1 MTDLAVLCCNMSH
14 LQSDLRGDDVGKSPE
29 MTGGASVGGR
39 FRQSPPTSPE
49 RRSTMKP
56 PTSLQGAASQA
67 LLTRR
72 RRSSDHAETKQHYA
86 RSQPVVR
93 RSRRSAVNDL
103 LKKNSGKNLS
113 RAAEDGSG
121 KRSRLRVD
129 DAKQPSIHKSREV
142 KRWTAT
148 STPNKRK
155 KRTSQDAIALPSL
168 ASPTESPPAS
178 NTSPH
183 IMKQNRKPPHT
194 SDKRPANSDDCSE
207 SGSTGTNL
215 TAQRT
220 AMQCVEH
227 ASRRQAAA
235 KESMTSASKI
245 SSSLREL
252 LSDSTEALDLAQQS
266 RVEAE
271 NAAKR
276 AEAAQRRLSS
286 ASQLA
291 SKDKE
296 RATVELDE
304 ANAQAEEAWEFLRRV
319 QGGTRTSREKYK
331 EKIGTMVEMGKANTH
346 PRKQATLTTSFL
358 GEFKA
363 ESSTKSRETP
373 QGPQADRHT
382 LIDPVR
388 TFKGH
393 SSPVTQVAAL
403 SSTTFLS
410 SSWDMTI
417 KMWNWETGEC
427 IRTFEGH
434 RDWVHAISVFGDS
447 KHFISGSDDRTI
459 KLWNCDRQDCVRTFE
474 GHASFVKSL
483 TPIDGTRFLSG
494 SRDRTIKLFSISSGS
509 CLQTFQG
516 HTDVVSVIA
525 TLTSSNRFVS
535 GSHDTTIKCWNLSSG
550 FEKTLQG
557 HTGPVKTIAVLG
569 KDDIVSG
576 SDDKTIRQWNVSS
589 GQCVRQFG
597 SGDSLVYSLTFV
609 CDDFFFSCGGS
620 TIKMYHAPSG
630 RLARVYETPRIS
642 LAAARLD
649 DLNFVTASD
658 QILYLWKF

>member
-1 MTDLAVLCCNMSH
+1 MWRRSAIGILYKMSH
-14 LQSDLRGDDVGKSPE
+14 FLPDLRGDDVVKSPV
-29 MTGGASVGGR
+29 MTSRGSVGGR
-39 FRQSPPTSPE
+39 FRQSPPKSQE
-49 RRSTMKP
+49 RRSTMQP
-56 PTSLQGAASQA
+56 PTTLRGAASHA
-67 LLTRR
+67 HLTRR
-72 RRSSDHAETKQHYA
+72 RSSEHAETKQHYS
-86 RSQPVVR
+86 RSKPVHP
-93 RSRRSAVNDL
+93 SRRSAVNDL
-103 LKKNSGKNLS
+103 LNNNNNGKNSS
-113 RAAEDGSG
+113 RAADEGGG
-121 KRSRLRVD
+121 KRTRLRVD
-129 DAKQPSIHKSREV
+129 DDARQPSIHKSREV
-142 KRWTAT
+142 KRWTSA
-148 STPNKRK
+148 SKANKRK
-155 KRTSQDAIALPSL
+155 KRTSQDSLALPSL
-168 ASPTESPPAS
+168 ASPTESTH
-178 NTSPH
+178 TSPH
-183 IMKQNRKPPHT
+183 MQQNRKPQT
-194 SDKRPANSDDCSE
+194 SDKGPADSDDRCE
-207 SGSTGTNL
+207 SGSTGSNL
-215 TAQRT
+215 TTQRT

-252 LSDSTEALDLAQQS
+252 LSDSAEALDLAQQS

-271 NAAKR
+271 AAAKR
-276 AEAAQRRLSS
+276 AEAAQRRVSS

-319 QGGTRTSREKYK
+319 QGGAHSRENCK
-331 EKIGTMVEMGKANTH
+331 ERIGTMVETGKAKGNTL
-346 PRKQATLTTSFL
+346 PRKQATLTTSF
-358 GEFKA
+358 GECKA
-363 ESSTKSRETP
+363 KKSTKSHETP
-373 QGPQADRHT
+373 QGPHADRHT
-382 LIDPVR
+382 LIDPER
-388 TFKGH
+388 KFKGH

-403 SSTTFLS
+403 SSTSFLS

-417 KMWNWETGEC
+417 KMWNSETGEC
-427 IRTFEGH
+427 IRSFEGH

-447 KHFISGSDDRTI
+447 KHFISGSDDRTV
-459 KLWNCDRQDCVRTFE
+459 KLWNCDRKDCVRTFE

-483 TPIDGTRFLSG
+483 TPIDATRFLSG
-494 SRDRTIKLFSISSGS
+494 SRDRTIKLFSISCGS

-525 TLTSSNRFVS
+525 ALSSSNRFVS
-535 GSHDTTIKCWNLSSG
+535 GSHDNTIQCWNLSSG
-550 FEKTLQG
+550 LERTLQG

-569 KDDIVSG
+569 KDEIVSG
-576 SDDKTIRQWNVSS
+576 SDDKTIRMWNVSS

-597 SGDSLVYSLTFV
+597 SGDSLVYSLTFI
-609 CDDFFFSCGGS
+609 CNDFFFSCGGS